1 MERLRSADG
10 LFTCPCCGY
19 ATLSAVASYE
29 ICRICF
35 WEDDGQ
41 DDPDADENMGGPNH
55 ISLTQGR
62 IDFLQHGASDPKDLR
77 HCRAPGA
84 GEVRMRVFEISDGR
98 LTETTKA

>member
-1 MERLRSADG
+1 M
-10 LFTCPCCGY
+10 
-19 ATLSAVASYE
+19 ASYE

-62 IDFLQHGASDPKDLR
+62 FNFLHHGASDPKDLR
-77 HCRAPGA
+77 HCRAPRTSD
-84 GEVRMRVFEISDGR
+84 ERMRIFEISDGR
-98 LTETTKA
+98 VTETTKA